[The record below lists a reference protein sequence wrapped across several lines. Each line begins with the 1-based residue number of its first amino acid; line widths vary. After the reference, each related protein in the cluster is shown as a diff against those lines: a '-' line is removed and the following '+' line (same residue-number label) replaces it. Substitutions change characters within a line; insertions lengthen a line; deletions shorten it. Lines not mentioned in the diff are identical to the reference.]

1 MQFKDLNSLQKF
13 LERNS
18 PFIMR
23 NGEIKNALA
32 KIMQKAV
39 HDVVY
44 AHYAP
49 TAYMRL
55 GDKGGLSD
63 PRNMHITKVE
73 VNNGLVRILF
83 ENLRASQTHYDIFY
97 EGEFKEEKLH
107 GNFIVDTIED
117 GIDANWYD
125 PDGPWSD
132 ARPFVKETIKRIH
145 ADPSH
150 LINAIKSAY
159 RKAGFIVK

>member
-44 AHYAP
+44 DYYTP
-49 TAYMRL
+49 TAYIRL

-73 VNNGLVRILF
+73 IKNGVLQILF
-83 ENLRASQTHYDIFY
+83 ENLRAGQVHYIPIYGQDIDS
-97 EGEFKEEKLH
+97 LH
-107 GNFIVDTIED
+107 GKFIVDTIENGFRD
-117 GIDANWYD
+117 NWYD

-145 ADPSH
+145 DNPTH
-150 LINAIKSAY
+150 LINAIKLAY
-159 RKAGFIVK
+159 KNAGFIVK